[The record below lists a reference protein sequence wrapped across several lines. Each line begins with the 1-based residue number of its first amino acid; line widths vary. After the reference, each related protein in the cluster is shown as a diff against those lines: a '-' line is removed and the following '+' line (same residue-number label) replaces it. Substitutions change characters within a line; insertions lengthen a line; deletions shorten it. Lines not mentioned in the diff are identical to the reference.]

1 MNASA
6 VEAATRKCWIH
17 HTPLASRHI
26 NTMQEQGDRY
36 WCPVCNDGITLL
48 FSPSARPGKWSGYPV
63 QQVRRQ
69 P

>member
-26 NTMQEQGDRY
+26 NTIQERGHRY
-36 WCPVCNDGITLL
+36 WCPVCNDGIALL
-48 FSPSARPGKWSGYPV
+48 FSPSQPGRWSGYPV
-63 QQVRRQ
+63 QQQARR
-69 P
+69 